1 MIGRAAK
8 AMLCVWTAVTLILP
22 VCSCQ
27 YRRIFGIE
35 ELKHDPLPGA
45 SFTDTFVWS
54 AHCTCDENE
63 NRSAEVMTSFPKA
76 PEVILVEAFFATLH
90 SGYQQGYGL
99 VSESIACRG
108 SPTGLAVKQCLEATS
123 SPRRQASLGVFV
135 I

>member
-1 MIGRAAK
+1 M
-8 AMLCVWTAVTLILP
+8 
-22 VCSCQ
+22 CSCQ

-108 SPTGLAVKQCLEATS
+108 SP
-123 SPRRQASLGVFV
+123 
-135 I
+135 

>member
-45 SFTDTFVWS
+45 SFNDTFVWA
-54 AHCTCDENE
+54 AHCTCDESE
-63 NRSAEVMTSFPKA
+63 NRAAEVMTSLPKA

-90 SGYQQGYGL
+90 TGYQQGYGL
-99 VSESIACRG
+99 ASESIACRG
-108 SPTGLAVKQCLEATS
+108 SPAGMAEKHCNEAMS
-123 SPRRQASLGVFV
+123 SPRRQACLGVFL

>member
-1 MIGRAAK
+1 
-8 AMLCVWTAVTLILP
+8 
-22 VCSCQ
+22 
-27 YRRIFGIE
+27 
-35 ELKHDPLPGA
+35 
-45 SFTDTFVWS
+45 
-54 AHCTCDENE
+54 
-63 NRSAEVMTSFPKA
+63 MTSFPKA
-76 PEVILVEAFFATLH
+76 PEVILVDAFFATLH